1 MHFDNS
7 FKCDSDTMRFIDCV
21 NEHNSNKVA
30 SDQSTDYKKI
40 KYDHI
45 SHQRIC
51 LDKTHYSQ
59 LVKEILSN
67 LDGYYCGSYDKYWN
81 YLVKISCG
89 PAKKIAREAIGELIN
104 NADDDC
110 DIIQYNHLLHLM
122 DEYEYKNGS

>member
-7 FKCDSDTMRFIDCV
+7 FKCDKDTIRFIDCV
-21 NEHNSNKVA
+21 NEHNSNIVI
-30 SDQSTDYKKI
+30 SDQATNLKNL

-45 SHQRIC
+45 SNQRIC
-51 LDKTHYSQ
+51 LDKTHYLQ
-59 LVKEILSN
+59 LIREILSN

-89 PAKKIAREAIGELIN
+89 PAKKIAREAIRELIT

-110 DIIQYNHLLHLM
+110 DIIHYNHLLRLM
-122 DEYEYKNGS
+122 DEYEYKYGN